1 MATNDAGVS
10 VADRA
15 LHTTRERILGGTYP
29 PGSRLRLHGIAEET
43 GVSLIPARLT
53 IPNKGAP
60 VSELSIQDMRALYA
74 VRITLESE
82 AVRTPPGRFR
92 PTMPKLCFRS
102 STTSKSHSTPATDP
116 RHAPAP
122 SVPFCSMS
130 AGESGWLPYW
140 ADILWKH
147 AERHRRASLPFRLD
161 GTNSE
166 PREVMAAL
174 EKGHNE
180 EAARTLHRHL
190 ETTAWQSRS
199 PLAPFQK
206 VGWPTPKSS
215 QRKCGCVGDH

>member
-1 MATNDAGVS
+1 M
-10 VADRA
+10 
-15 LHTTRERILGGTYP
+15 
-29 PGSRLRLHGIAEET
+29 
-43 GVSLIPARLT
+43 T
-53 IPNKGAP
+53 IPNKGAR
-60 VSELSIQDMRALYA
+60 VSELSIQDMGALSA

-82 AVRTPPGRFR
+82 AVRTAR
-92 PTMPKLCFRS
+92 PLSADEAKALRS
-102 STTSKSHSTPATDP
+102 ILNDIQVALDASDRPEACACTVSSILLYE
-116 RHAPAP
+116 RR
-122 SVPFCSMS
+122 
-130 AGESGWLPYW
+130 ESGWLPYW

-147 AERHRRASLPFRLD
+147 AERHRGASLPFRLD

-180 EAARTLHRHL
+180 EATRTLRRHP

-215 QRKCGCVGDH
+215 QRKCGRVGEH